1 MPKAHGLKANAPWY
15 ALFNKRCKR
24 GHGAP
29 ACGLCTWQTWFWLV
43 CFAAAARHGSYTRAM
58 QELFLTQSAVSRQI
72 TALEAFLGVAL
83 FRRTRHGVAL
93 TPAGS
98 HCARQIDP
106 RLQALERDTLN
117 VMARQGQGGALALA
131 AVPTFAT
138 RWLIP
143 RLPQFAAL
151 HPDTVVHIDT
161 RTRPFLFADTGF
173 DAALYAGTPEQ
184 VAHWPGTQAQL
195 LMHEDVL
202 PVCSPHLL
210 EHAAQRGRGRA
221 HAGVPAQALASLPLL
236 QQSTRPYGWRQ
247 WFDAQAVAA
256 PRALDG
262 PRYELFS
269 MLAVA
274 AAHGL
279 GVALIP
285 PLLME
290 AELARG
296 ELVVACPQPLR
307 GERAYYLVSPVQS
320 QPPRVL
326 AAFSQWL
333 GRQAEAAVGD
343 GAGVGVGVGA

>member
-1 MPKAHGLKANAPWY
+1 MRRTLPSTQSL
-15 ALFNKRCKR
+15 
-24 GHGAP
+24 
-29 ACGLCTWQTWFWLV
+29 ACFD
-43 CFAAAARHGSYTRAM
+43 AAARHESYTRAA

-72 TALEAFLGVAL
+72 AALEAFLGVAL

-98 HCARQIDP
+98 HYARQIGP
-106 RLQALERDTLN
+106 RLQALERDTLD
-117 VMARQGQGGALALA
+117 VMAHQGQGGALALA

-138 RWLIP
+138 RWLVP

-151 HPDTVVHIDT
+151 YPDTVVHIDT
-161 RTRPFLFADTGF
+161 CTRPFLFSDTGF
-173 DAALYAGTPEQ
+173 DAALYSGTAEQ

-269 MLAVA
+269 MLAGA

-290 AELARG
+290 AELARR

-333 GRQAEAAVGD
+333 GRQAEAAVGA

>member
-1 MPKAHGLKANAPWY
+1 MRRTLPSTQ
-15 ALFNKRCKR
+15 AL
-24 GHGAP
+24 
-29 ACGLCTWQTWFWLV
+29 ACFE
-43 CFAAAARHGSYTRAM
+43 AAARHESYTRAA

-72 TALEAFLGVAL
+72 TALEGFLKVAL

-98 HCARQIDP
+98 HYARLVGP
-106 RLQALERDTLN
+106 RLQALERDTLD
-117 VMARQGQGGALALA
+117 VMAHQGHGGALALA

-138 RWLIP
+138 RWLVP
-143 RLPQFAAL
+143 RLAQFAAL

-195 LMHEDVL
+195 LLHEDVL
-202 PVCSPHLL
+202 PVCSPQLL
-210 EHAAQRGRGRA
+210 GQAARRGQGRA
-221 HAGVPAQALASLPLL
+221 HMGVEAQALAALPLL

-247 WFDAQAVAA
+247 WFEAQGVLA

-285 PLLME
+285 PLLIE

-296 ELVVACPQPLR
+296 ELVVACAQLLR
-307 GERAYYLVSPVQS
+307 GERAYYLVSPVQPA
-320 QPPRVL
+320 PPPVL
-326 AAFSQWL
+326 TAFGQWL
-333 GRQAEAAVGD
+333 GEQARAVA
-343 GAGVGVGVGA
+343 GAGTGAAGVRDSAGSGAGTAAGD